1 MLRAIR
7 RNVLT
12 GLVTMLPVV
21 LTLYLVYWIVV
32 STESLLGALLGAVLP
47 EGVYRP
53 GMGVVAGLVVTFVV
67 GLMMHALVVRRLFE
81 VSEQFFSR
89 LPLIKSVYFAIRDL
103 VDYFSPGRK
112 KDFGQVVAVT
122 IGGTGMQLIGFVT
135 QSDLQSLSVDFDQP
149 DSVLVYLPMSYMV
162 GGYAVVMP
170 RSAVRPLNMT
180 MEEAM
185 RFVITAGLT
194 SERPPVVGSS

>member
-21 LTLYLVYWIVV
+21 LTLYLIYWIVV
-32 STESLLGALLGAVLP
+32 STESLLGTLLGAVLP

-53 GMGVVAGLVVTFVV
+53 GMGVVAGLIVTFVV
-67 GLMMHALVVRRLFE
+67 GLLMHALVVRRLFE
-81 VSEQFFSR
+81 MSEGFFSR

-135 QSDLQSLSVDFDQP
+135 QADLQGVSADFDQP

-162 GGYAVVMP
+162 GGYAVIMP
-170 RSAVRPLNMT
+170 RSAVRPLHMT

-194 SERPPVVGSS
+194 SERPPGAGAP